1 MLTYKRKLI
10 LTKAQIARVN
20 SWIGAC
26 RVVYNMGLEIRIAAY
41 RNKQQSV
48 SCYDL
53 QKQLPTIKDIDW
65 IKDVPSQS
73 LQNAIERLESAYKKF
88 FAGGGFPRYASKK
101 DYNSILLKSVEVDG
115 NFATLPKLGKVK
127 MFKDA
132 AILGTPKTATIIK
145 EPTGYFICVTT
156 DTNKDI
162 QNNDESQVVGLDV
175 GVSFFC
181 VNSDGEFVQ
190 NPKHFRKYERKLR
203 IAGRSLSR
211 KKKRSNRWRKQV
223 MRNARLHHK
232 VSNTRKDF
240 LHKESTKIANQF
252 HTVIVEDL
260 KINNMTK
267 KAKPKKDDNGKY
279 VKNNAAAKSGLN
291 KSILDCGWGM
301 FRTMLEYKTN
311 VIRVN
316 PKYTSQTCNECSTK
330 DAKSRISQSKF
341 KCSHCGHETNADENA
356 AKNIKQVGE
365 GIALNRQRKAMVYA

>member
-10 LTKAQIARVN
+10 LTKAQISRVN

-26 RVVYNMGLEIRIAAY
+26 RVVYNMGLEIRISAY
-41 RNKQQSV
+41 KNKQQSV

-88 FAGGGFPRYASKK
+88 FAGGGFPRYSSKK
-101 DYNSILLKSVEVDG
+101 DYNSILMKSVEVDG

-132 AILGTPKTATIIK
+132 AMLGTPKTATIIK

-190 NPKHFRKYERKLR
+190 NPKHFRKYERNLR
-203 IAGRSLSR
+203 IAAKSLSR
-211 KKKRSNRWRKQV
+211 KKKRSNRWKKQV
-223 MRNARLHHK
+223 MQNARLHHK

-240 LHKESTKIANQF
+240 LHKESTKIAKQF

-267 KAKPKKDDNGKY
+267 KAKPKKDESGKY

-301 FRTMLEYKTN
+301 FRKMLEYKTN

-316 PKYTSQTCNECSTK
+316 PKYTSQTCNECGTK
-330 DAKSRISQSKF
+330 GAKSRVSQSKF
-341 KCSHCGHETNADENA
+341 KCSYCGHETNADENA

-365 GIALNRQRKAMVYA
+365 GIALNRQRKAIVYA